1 MWPRNGAVHRLQE
14 EYDMNVVVLYE
25 KNESMS
31 FAICTVLS
39 LYCDFI
45 YEIAYEF
52 HKEAVMIIENEKCAG
67 QALKIQ
73 INNLFDDFDYYKKVN
88 GTEKVKREDID
99 EKELFNKVMAA
110 HNQGVKA
117 LIMKNLEANL
127 REKEEGSEYWKLKI
141 FNRFNGI

>member
-1 MWPRNGAVHRLQE
+1 M
-14 EYDMNVVVLYE
+14 VLRMKACPQHSTGKE
-25 KNESMS
+25 GVT
-31 FAICTVLS
+31 IS
-39 LYCDFI
+39 L
-45 YEIAYEF
+45 
-52 HKEAVMIIENEKCAG
+52 
-67 QALKIQ
+67 
-73 INNLFDDFDYYKKVN
+73 
-88 GTEKVKREDID
+88 DID